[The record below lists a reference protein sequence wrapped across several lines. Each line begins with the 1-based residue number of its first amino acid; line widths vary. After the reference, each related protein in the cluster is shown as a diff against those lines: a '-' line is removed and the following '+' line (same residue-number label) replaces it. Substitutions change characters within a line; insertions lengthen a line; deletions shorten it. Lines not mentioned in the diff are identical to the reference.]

1 MFTSF
6 QRLSV
11 IRQGEKGGGLR
22 VAPLLAC
29 RVGIPPALPHGAATF
44 PRESHYK
51 DFLCLYHKL
60 IDNKA
65 LANALL
71 LSKVYNL
78 NTLT

>member
-22 VAPLLAC
+22 VAPLLAG

-44 PRESHYK
+44 PLVSTE
-51 DFLCLYHKL
+51 
-60 IDNKA
+60 IDLKEI
-65 LANALL
+65 LPHL
-71 LSKVYNL
+71 VD
-78 NTLT
+78 TR

>member
-29 RVGIPPALPHGAATF
+29 RVRIPPALPQGAATF
-44 PRESHYK
+44 PLVSTEI
-51 DFLCLYHKL
+51 DFKEILPHLV
-60 IDNKA
+60 D
-65 LANALL
+65 
-71 LSKVYNL
+71 
-78 NTLT
+78 TR